1 MIGKNIKRFFRPLQN
16 EEGSVIVVV
25 LFILVIVTL
34 IGISDT
40 SNTVVELQIASND
53 QLQKI
58 AFYNADSGIYG
69 TPKLI
74 SNAVN
79 TMLDPPVATD
89 TGSIAPGIEY
99 LPDDG
104 SYVANTFYRQIVGF
118 DAYDGGT
125 NDISFAPGGIAVDVD
140 VERRRQR
147 NLVGSG
153 TEFASGSEGMGSGS
167 VGGVAIFYGMNANG
181 TGPRNSASNLT
192 AEYRKVIGVP
202 GGL

>member
-1 MIGKNIKRFFRPLQN
+1 MTGKNIKRFFCPLQN
-16 EEGSVIVVV
+16 EEGLVIVVV
-25 LFILVIVTL
+25 LFVLVILTL
-34 IGISDT
+34 IGVSAT

-74 SNAVN
+74 SSAIN
-79 TMLDPPVATD
+79 TMLEPPVGTD
-89 TGSIAPGIEY
+89 TDSIAPGIEY
-99 LPDDG
+99 LPNDG
-104 SYVANTFYRQIVGF
+104 TYTANTFYRQVLGF
-118 DAYDGGT
+118 ATYDDGFK
-125 NDISFAPGGIAVDVD
+125 DISFALGGISVEVD
-140 VERRRQR
+140 VERRRQQ

-153 TEFASGSEGMGSGS
+153 TEFASGSEGIGSGS

-181 TGPRNSASNLT
+181 TGPRNSASNLM
-192 AEYRKVIGVP
+192 AEYRKVVGVP

>member
-1 MIGKNIKRFFRPLQN
+1 MTGKNIKRFFCPLQN
-16 EEGSVIVVV
+16 EEGLVIVVV
-25 LFILVIVTL
+25 LFVLVILTL
-34 IGISDT
+34 IGISAT

-74 SNAVN
+74 SSAIN
-79 TMLDPPVATD
+79 TMLEPPVGTD
-89 TGSIAPGIEY
+89 TDSIAPGIEY
-99 LPDDG
+99 LPNDG
-104 SYVANTFYRQIVGF
+104 STFYRQVLGF
-118 DAYDGGT
+118 DPYDGG
-125 NDISFAPGGIAVDVD
+125 NDISFALGGISVEVD
-140 VERRRQR
+140 VERRRQQ

-153 TEFASGSEGMGSGS
+153 TEFASGSEGIGSGS

-181 TGPRNSASNLT
+181 TGPRNSASNLM
-192 AEYRKVIGVP
+192 AEYRKVVGVP